1 MEKEGVMIRENAFV
15 KYLKDKNIF
24 IDEFLESNIK
34 AENVDDDRLKKQL
47 YIINDFHKRTMGYKD
62 IRDRLDSGIGKIVE
76 EYKVYIKKVDRDL
89 KRIKLEGASNAF
101 ENKFL
106 ELGEEYIEK
115 GELAIKNIYIND
127 YYSLIARSMKNKEVI
142 LDKVDF
148 KHLTKEGQSIKI
160 KAINKCKYNLVEIDC
175 FYLLSRYKK
184 REANLDYYMLIDRFC
199 SIENLGENSYQLIV
213 SLLSFPYE
221 FIKTIINYKYDR
233 KNLSNYE
240 YLIMLKKSIEKKNL
254 ISI

>member
-1 MEKEGVMIRENAFV
+1 MIRENAFL
-15 KYLKDKNIF
+15 KYLKDRNIF
-24 IDEFLESNIK
+24 VNEFLEPNIK
-34 AENVDDDRLKKQL
+34 TKNMNDVKLEKQL
-47 YIINDFHKRTMGYKD
+47 YIINDFHKKTMGYKD

-89 KRIKLEGASNAF
+89 KRIKLEGPSNAF

-106 ELGEEYIEK
+106 EVGEEYIEK
-115 GELAIKNIYIND
+115 GELAIKNIYKND
-127 YYSLIARSMKNKEVI
+127 YYSLISRSMKNKEVI

-148 KHLTKEGQSIKI
+148 KHLIKEGQSIRI
-160 KAINKCKYNLVEIDC
+160 KSINKCKYNLVEIDC

-184 REANLDYYMLIDRFC
+184 REANLDYYMLVDRFC
-199 SIENLGENSYQLIV
+199 SIENLGENSYQFIV

-221 FIKTIINYKYDR
+221 FIKTIINYKYNR
-233 KNLSNYE
+233 KDLSDYE
-240 YLIMLKKSIEKKNL
+240 YLKVLEKSIKNKDL